1 MNAIKI
7 GERWIGGDHPT
18 YFIAD
23 VSANHDGDL
32 DPAEA
37 RGNLTAGEAGELEPP
52 VPTRKAGYEAFG
64 RPSVSRDVRA
74 AGLTAQT
81 GSTRTPDVSIRGGS
95 HYA

>member
-23 VSANHDGDL
+23 ISANHDGDL
-32 DPAEA
+32 ERSTMPA
-37 RGNLTAGEAGELEPP
+37 RLTTGVAGVLEPP

-81 GSTRTPDVSIRGGS
+81 GSTRTPDVSIRS
-95 HYA
+95 ASQYV